1 MTNSSSNVDE
11 RVTEIL
17 SAALDLDSGDI
28 QPDSSLIDDLGAQ
41 SIDFLD
47 IRFRI
52 ESEFSIEVDETEM
65 WQGSL
70 DTSDPRWLMDGR
82 VTDQGLEKLKSL
94 QPDFPWERLG
104 ARVTKADLPRLIT
117 VSTITK
123 YVEAHISRPAP

>member
-1 MTNSSSNVDE
+1 MTDSTSDINQ

-17 SAALDLDSGDI
+17 SAALDLSSDEI

-65 WQGSL
+65 WQGAF
-70 DTSDPRWLMDGR
+70 DTTDRRWMIDGKM
-82 VTDQGLEKLKSL
+82 TDQGLERLKSL
-94 QPDFPWERLG
+94 QPDYPWERLR
-104 ARVTKADLPRLIT
+104 APVTKADLPRLIT
-117 VSTITK
+117 VSTITR
-123 YVEAHISRPAP
+123 YIGAHIPAS

>member
-1 MTNSSSNVDE
+1 MTDSTSDITQ

-17 SAALDLDSGDI
+17 SAALDLSSDEI

-65 WQGSL
+65 WQGAF
-70 DTSDPRWLMDGR
+70 DTTDRRWMIDGKM
-82 VTDQGLEKLKSL
+82 TDQGLARLKSL
-94 QPDFPWERLG
+94 QPDYPWERLR
-104 ARVTKADLPRLIT
+104 APVTKADLPRLIT
-117 VSTITK
+117 VSTITR
-123 YVEAHISRPAP
+123 YIGAHIPAS